1 MKEVLL
7 IITGSISAFK
17 ALELTR
23 MLKKEGVNV
32 NIVLSSGGE
41 MFVTPLS
48 ASALSGNE
56 VITKDTYKMEHI
68 SLSRSA
74 DLIVICP
81 ASASFINKIACGIGG
96 ELTLDILLAKRSATP
111 VLLCP
116 AMNVAM
122 WQNEV
127 VKESLE
133 KLKRRDFMLMEPASG
148 VLLCEEE
155 GVGKL
160 ASVEDIKQEIMNFF
174 SYQNSLSGLK
184 FLITNGGT
192 IERIDDV
199 RYISNFS
206 SGLQGALITKEI
218 LKRGGEVFLIEA
230 KTSYALNLQGK
241 NLHIIKVQSALE
253 MLEATLSV
261 LEANKI
267 EGFFAVAAVADFAV
281 KNRVKGKIKKDKTPK
296 IELEKNPDILET
308 VGKLKKLRPK
318 KVIGFAAEEDEN
330 LIENGRKK
338 LEKKNCDLVF
348 ANAMCFEMEN
358 TKGVLISKTAQTA
371 FFGSKKELARKLVS
385 IFS

>member
-1 MKEVLL
+1 
-7 IITGSISAFK
+7 
-17 ALELTR
+17 
-23 MLKKEGVNV
+23 
-32 NIVLSSGGE
+32 
-41 MFVTPLS
+41 
-48 ASALSGNE
+48 
-56 VITKDTYKMEHI
+56 
-68 SLSRSA
+68 
-74 DLIVICP
+74 
-81 ASASFINKIACGIGG
+81 
-96 ELTLDILLAKRSATP
+96 
-111 VLLCP
+111 
-116 AMNVAM
+116 
-122 WQNEV
+122 
-127 VKESLE
+127 
-133 KLKRRDFMLMEPASG
+133 
-148 VLLCEEE
+148 
-155 GVGKL
+155 
-160 ASVEDIKQEIMNFF
+160 
-174 SYQNSLSGLK
+174 
-184 FLITNGGT
+184 LITNGGT

-206 SGLQGALITKEI
+206 SGLQGALIAKEI
-218 LKRGGEVFLIEA
+218 LKRGGEVFLVEA

-308 VGKLKKLRPK
+308 VSKLKKLRPK

-338 LEKKNCDLVF
+338 LEKKNCDLIF
-348 ANAMCFEMEN
+348 ANAMCFDMEN